1 MTVFLEAGL
10 WLLMLM
16 LSVPVLVFV
25 AQIFAARPPR
35 LAESS
40 CPSSG
45 GCDTSFSWAVLIPA
59 HNEEQVVA
67 DTLRPLLGGERAS
80 GGRVLVVADN
90 CTDGT
95 AELCRLMGAEV
106 VERLSPTERGKG
118 YALQFGLDHLSRCP
132 PDVVV
137 ILDADCTVSAN
148 GLVELAAACVESGLP
163 TQSAYLMHAKEGAS
177 VSAKVSEFAWLV
189 KTLIRPLGWGRFTG
203 QCQLLGSGMAFPWAV
218 LNRFNLASGH
228 LVEDLRLTTDLAK
241 SGVRVRFHP
250 HVRVDSFFPTS
261 TTSRS
266 VQSRRWEHGHL
277 GMIVS
282 EVPALL
288 AHALRTRNGS
298 SLALALD
305 MLVPPLSLLVLL
317 VFLMAATEWVLAAFT
332 SDALWFAEWATF
344 LLLLLSGAVARAW
357 SLWGRAILTPTEL
370 LQIPSFV
377 LTKLGIYGRFVTKRE
392 KDWNRS
398 DRN

>member
-1 MTVFLEAGL
+1 MTAFLQAGL
-10 WLLMLM
+10 LLLLLL

-25 AQIFAARPPR
+25 VQVFAAKSH
-35 LAESS
+35 AGATEQ
-40 CPSSG
+40 PSQPLQKA
-45 GCDTSFSWAVLIPA
+45 FSWVILIPA
-59 HNEEQVVA
+59 HNEEQVIA
-67 DTLRPLLGGERAS
+67 TTLGPLLTTIGPL

-90 CTDGT
+90 CSDGT
-95 AELCRLMGAEV
+95 APLCRQMAAEV
-106 VERLSPTERGKG
+106 VERISPTERGKG
-118 YALQFGLDHLSRCP
+118 YALQFGLDHLAQTP

-137 ILDADCTVSAN
+137 VLDADCTVSAE
-148 GLVELAAACVESGLP
+148 GVAELALACVQSGLP
-163 TQSAYLMHAKEGAS
+163 TQSAYLMHAKDGAS

-189 KTLIRPLGWGRFTG
+189 KTFVRPLGWGRLMG
-203 QCQLLGSGMAFPWAV
+203 QCQLLGSGMAFPWPV
-218 LNRFNLASGH
+218 IRGFNLASGH
-228 LVEDLRLTTDLAK
+228 LVEDLRLTADLAK
-241 SGVRVRFHP
+241 SGVRVHFHP
-250 HVRVDSFFPTS
+250 QVRVDSFFPTS

-288 AHALRTRNGS
+288 ANALRTRNGS

-317 VFLMAATEWVLAAFT
+317 VFLMAALEWVLAVFS

-344 LLLLLSGAVARAW
+344 LLLLLGGAVVRAW
-357 SLWGRAILTPTEL
+357 SHWGRSILSPGEL
-370 LQIPSFV
+370 LQIPRFV
-377 LTKLGIYGRFVTKRE
+377 LTKLGIYGRFVVKRE

-398 DRN
+398 DRD